1 MTSTRDKRSKGR
13 RTGPDEDGAFH
24 ISTKGGPTP
33 HIKKRKLDNVH
44 ELSERHFN
52 AVLLNLALSAHPD
65 REQLTQTINTLSG
78 WGYSPHELKLAAVHG
93 TTSEELLSKLRHDRN
108 TRSWAILWRYMPFAT
123 RKDVH
128 PFFVV
133 DAAHDDLTHLAARS
147 NTDNGILFGYSKEML
162 DTYAPKR
169 PYESR
174 YHALRETERP
184 VGAWPPPQLSEKE
197 RHKIENGTEF
207 TSEEEEEEPAEPEPV
222 KPATDAP
229 AAVIS
234 MSDVASTAVA
244 DDLNIAL
251 ELFSAEF
258 AEPAPAPAPAEPIEP
273 APAEPIEPAPAPA
286 PAEPIEPAPA
296 PAPTEPIE
304 SRRHKEVS
312 TMSFTR
318 PTWPGTVAQYANE
331 KRGILQKI
339 ATKGPSS
346 GITLIA
352 KSKLEEM
359 MQDQGARPLLKH
371 QTNAILL
378 ATRSMMDTNDNHV
391 ESRGCMVTL
400 KPGAGKTAVA
410 IDLAQVLNAIHAIDA
425 AFVVVPPALVDTW
438 THEARA
444 CSSEKFRVQIIE
456 IQRERVAH
464 PFLYAIDL
472 TLQAIAPRSNAEVR
486 TTTLFILRNSLLN
499 ADPRSKDAIN
509 LSKLVRY
516 ICGDFRTMV
525 VIDEVHL
532 NHRDPMS
539 NPSRNAVVTFT
550 WCGTARHPPI
560 IVGMSAN
567 PIMNTKQEYYA
578 MLRTIGFQTPPGI
591 SLHKTTPEENAAL
604 LGSVT
609 IDSAITGYSPYLQTP
624 PHAVLLAKVHPITA
638 EAEEKITESLQQVTG
653 VVKGA
658 IRLEN
663 MPKFLAAARIAAHVV
678 RTQGRN
684 ACIFVDYVKGLE
696 AIASWLE
703 GNGVGVVRIH
713 SGVSQEE
720 RTRGLDEAN
729 REGAEARVI
738 CATSGAGGTGLSM
751 QNRCDLL
758 IYATMPWSIKIGDQV
773 GKRIARIRKL
783 GDPTRITTMLVMQGD
798 AEAEARMFASAM
810 DRLDAFGAYYD
821 EKDRGATGP
830 EADLVACDVDTVV
843 GLTTAIHE
851 FHRHTGKAIRAT
863 RHTRLIEAM
872 SQCPAGGT
880 VTLEEAVATAGLE
893 QRTADALRSFLAP
906 V

>member
-1 MTSTRDKRSKGR
+1 MSAEQLKSEITNGETIL
-13 RTGPDEDGAFH
+13 A
-24 ISTKGGPTP
+24 IVTKGITPTR
-33 HIKKRKLDNVH
+33 KRKLNNVH
-44 ELSERHFN
+44 DPTEQYFDTN
-52 AVLLNLALSAHPD
+52 LLNLALEAHPD
-65 REQLTQTINTLSG
+65 SKKMAQAIEALSE
-78 WGYSPHELKLAAVHG
+78 WGYSPHELKLAAAHG
-93 TTSEELLSKLRHDRN
+93 TTREELTAKLQCGRGVDAR
-108 TRSWAILWRYMPFAT
+108 RWAQRWRYMP
-123 RKDVH
+123 
-128 PFFVV
+128 
-133 DAAHDDLTHLAARS
+133 AAEPERLRQFHKANASHDDLTHKAAVYNMDNGRMFGYS
-147 NTDNGILFGYSKEML
+147 PLMLETYSHKGTHYESRYAKLRRIQRPIGAWPPEPLSAEAQHRLDNGILS
-162 DTYAPKR
+162 
-169 PYESR
+169 S
-174 YHALRETERP
+174 
-184 VGAWPPPQLSEKE
+184 
-197 RHKIENGTEF
+197 
-207 TSEEEEEEPAEPEPV
+207 SEEEGDEGEPVPAAAEPVPAAAEPV
-222 KPATDAP
+222 P
-229 AAVIS
+229 AADPTPTIIAV
-234 MSDVASTAVA
+234 SDVAMTISGP
-244 DDLNIAL
+244 DL
-251 ELFSAEF
+251 AEML
-258 AEPAPAPAPAEPIEP
+258 AEEPPPPSPTTEEP
-273 APAEPIEPAPAPA
+273 PP
-286 PAEPIEPAPA
+286 
-296 PAPTEPIE
+296 PAPTTEEPPPPAPTTE
-304 SRRHKEVS
+304 EPPPPPPRRYKEVP
-312 TMSFTR
+312 TASFTR

-339 ATKGPSS
+339 ATKGPSA
-346 GITLIA
+346 GITFIA

-378 ATRSMMDTNDNHV
+378 AVRSMMDTNDNHV

-400 KPGAGKTAVA
+400 KPGAGKTTVA
-410 IDLAQVLNAIHAIDA
+410 IDLAQVLNAIYAIDA

-444 CSSEKFRVQIIE
+444 CSSEKFQVQTIE

-464 PFLYAIDL
+464 PSLYAADL
-472 TLQAIAPRSNAEVR
+472 LLQAIAPRANAEVR

-509 LSKLVRY
+509 LLELVRC
-516 ICGDFRTMV
+516 ICDDFHTMV

-539 NPSRNAVVTFT
+539 NPSRNAVATFT
-550 WCGTARHPPI
+550 WCGAARYPPI

-567 PIMNTKQEYYA
+567 PIMNTKQEFHT
-578 MLRTIGFQTPPGI
+578 MLRTIGFKTPPGI

-663 MPKFLAAARIAAHVV
+663 MPKFLAAARIALNVV
-678 RTQGRN
+678 QTQGRN
-684 ACIFVDYVKGLE
+684 ACIFVDYVKGLD
-696 AIASWLE
+696 AIADWLE
-703 GNGVGVVRIH
+703 ARGVKVVRIH
-713 SGVSQEE
+713 SGISQEE
-720 RTRGLDEAN
+720 RTRRLNEAN
-729 REGAEARVI
+729 QEGAEACVI

-751 QNRCDLL
+751 QDNCDLL

-783 GDPTRITTMLVMQGD
+783 GDPTKITTMIVMQGD
-798 AEAEARMFASAM
+798 AEAEARMFDSAM

-830 EADLVACDVDTVV
+830 EADLVACDVDTIV